1 MDGIV
6 WAQRVNEYS
15 HGLILARTSYVG
27 HPTQSAHIKAHT
39 ISVFCSKKALEY
51 GDGTASSPS
60 ILGEQSNLK
69 TLDLYYFVG
78 QKVST
83 HF

>member
-1 MDGIV
+1 MDWYWQGQPKWHTLHKV
-6 WAQRVNEYS
+6 
-15 HGLILARTSYVG
+15 
-27 HPTQSAHIKAHT
+27 HIFRH
-39 ISVFCSKKALEY
+39 IPLMSCVVSKALEY

-83 HF
+83 YF